1 MSEKFS
7 ASQWKDNVDKDI
19 VEIKKAIYEIYGF
32 INTFEQWRRL
42 PFNKEA
48 DNAKHNN
55 SKAKISRKQKRKSNK
70 NNNRQHAGQN
80 QRA

>member
-19 VEIKKAIYEIYGF
+19 LEIKKAIYEIYSF

-48 DNAKHNN
+48 NNAKHNN
-55 SKAKISRKQKRKSNK
+55 SETKISRKQKRKSNK
-70 NNNRQHAGQN
+70 NNNRQNAKQN